1 MANKL
6 FLVEITYRA
15 YALAADRYGA
25 EDLAREIART
35 EDYPDVSVVEA
46 TSNVLGWDPE
56 CLVYNSGGDDITLGS
71 VLDDSKKPSS
81 EEL

>member
-1 MANKL
+1 MADKL
-6 FLVEITYRA
+6 FLVKVTYRA

-25 EDLAREIART
+25 EDLAREIARA

-46 TSNVLGWDPE
+46 TSNVLRWDPE
-56 CLVYNSGGDDITLGS
+56 CLVYNNGGDYITLGS
-71 VLDDSKKPSS
+71 VLDDSRKPSS